1 MDKKLTPPLQQTLKQ
16 AFDLLSMSVPNINY
30 GGCGAFA
37 ELCYDFLK
45 RFGFQPIIV
54 ILTRDPEWTN
64 SAIQNGD
71 LHFPLTHVVLMV
83 DGKFIHS
90 IGIHDDLEE
99 VQRACG
105 YNNRYDAVV
114 LNDIDQLRRW
124 NNLPGFWHYMF
135 DRSKIPLM
143 KEFFETINLQQV
155 A

>member
-1 MDKKLTPPLQQTLKQ
+1 MDKKLTPPLQSALTE
-16 AFDLLSMSVPNINY
+16 AFNYLSMVVPNINY
-30 GGCGAFA
+30 GGCGVFA

-45 RFGFQPIIV
+45 RLGFQPIIV

-83 DGKFIHS
+83 DGRFIHS
-90 IGIHDDLEE
+90 LGIHDDLED
-99 VQRACG
+99 VQRACL
-105 YNNRYDAVV
+105 YHERYDAVT
-114 LNDIDQLRRW
+114 LHNIEQLRQW
-124 NNLPGFWHYMF
+124 NTLPNFWHYMF

-143 KEFFETINLQQV
+143 KDFFETINLQQV